1 MDSYGRHAA
10 VRDVCVCVVERER
23 QNGKRREKSSVS
35 GLSQNC

>member
-10 VRDVCVCVVERER
+10 VRDVCVVERER